1 MLKYIKYNRNH
12 YYNMIQTSL
21 SSPPIN
27 NLNRYDLDFFYQIEK
42 QGNIEEINEN
52 TISLI
57 NNLARRVGAPNYQ
70 KTPIFKKKHK
80 YNKKHD
86 KNDQSN
92 WNEIRSFKITKL
104 VKNQDDTNIIIDK
117 IRSNLNKLTK
127 DNYDIIKIEIIDLIN
142 NDVEDKEML
151 KEVVTCIFDI
161 GKTNFFWSE
170 IYAKLYKDLSIKYNL
185 SEVYQ
190 VDIETYTELFREI
203 KYVDPDENYNDFC
216 SYNKI
221 NENRQAFSKFLTFIM
236 IEKLIDYSIIKDI
249 VINLLA
255 KFDNYLNDQ
264 NKIHELNEV
273 INNILIFATYDNGCL
288 CELKLNAKIEE
299 ISNMNAKNHTGLTQ
313 KIVFKCCDF
322 VDEYL

>member
-80 YNKKHD
+80 YNKKQD

-142 NDVEDKEML
+142 NDVEDKEM
-151 KEVVTCIFDI
+151 
-161 GKTNFFWSE
+161 
-170 IYAKLYKDLSIKYNL
+170 
-185 SEVYQ
+185 
-190 VDIETYTELFREI
+190 
-203 KYVDPDENYNDFC
+203 
-216 SYNKI
+216 
-221 NENRQAFSKFLTFIM
+221 
-236 IEKLIDYSIIKDI
+236 
-249 VINLLA
+249 
-255 KFDNYLNDQ
+255 
-264 NKIHELNEV
+264 
-273 INNILIFATYDNGCL
+273 
-288 CELKLNAKIEE
+288 
-299 ISNMNAKNHTGLTQ
+299 
-313 KIVFKCCDF
+313 
-322 VDEYL
+322 